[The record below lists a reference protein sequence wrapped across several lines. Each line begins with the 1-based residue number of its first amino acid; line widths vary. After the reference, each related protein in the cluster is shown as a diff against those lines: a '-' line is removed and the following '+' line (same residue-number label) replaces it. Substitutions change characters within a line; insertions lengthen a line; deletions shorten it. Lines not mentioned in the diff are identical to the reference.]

1 MTVIFAVSASAKNV
15 GVTVTSQRYVPDQT
29 NEKSVRKAKII
40 WRYVPYHKIEIGF
53 VGSMGLNGYS
63 ILFEHSHG

>member
-40 WRYVPYHKIEIGF
+40 WRYVPYHKIEKSTEDDNLETDHLRI
-53 VGSMGLNGYS
+53 
-63 ILFEHSHG
+63 

>member
-29 NEKSVRKAKII
+29 IEKSIRKVRII
-40 WRYVPYHKIEIGF
+40 WRHVPYHKIEKSTEDDNLETDHF
-53 VGSMGLNGYS
+53 RK
-63 ILFEHSHG
+63 

>member
-29 NEKSVRKAKII
+29 NEKSIRKVRII
-40 WRYVPYHKIEIGF
+40 WRHVPYQTIEKSTENDNLETDHF
-53 VGSMGLNGYS
+53 RK
-63 ILFEHSHG
+63 

>member
-29 NEKSVRKAKII
+29 DEKSIRKVRII
-40 WRYVPYHKIEIGF
+40 WRYVPYQTNEKSTDNDSLETDHLR
-53 VGSMGLNGYS
+53 S
-63 ILFEHSHG
+63 

>member
-29 NEKSVRKAKII
+29 IEKSIRKVRII
-40 WRYVPYHKIEIGF
+40 WRYVPYQLKMIIWKPITLGNKTNRW
-53 VGSMGLNGYS
+53 MGVS
-63 ILFEHSHG
+63 KQ

>member
-29 NEKSVRKAKII
+29 NENSIKKVRII
-40 WRYVPYHKIEIGF
+40 WRYVPYQTIEISTGNDNLETDHLK
-53 VGSMGLNGYS
+53 S
-63 ILFEHSHG
+63 